1 METAGTTGGN
11 RRERRRQAILA
22 AARQLFLTHG
32 YGRTTIGDIL
42 AVSGGSRSTL
52 MELFG
57 GKEGLFV
64 AVLLDGSRAVEA
76 TFETLDASAA
86 PPDVTLRDFA
96 RRFAE
101 ALLQPD
107 TMAMLAMLAAE
118 GGRFPDIAAAF
129 FRIGPD
135 AAMANLTGYLQR
147 SIAAGHLRPLDPAA
161 MSEAFLGMVLG
172 GAEVRAV
179 VGAPIDAQRAQTLA
193 RIDAA
198 VDVFLHGASAGDRKP
213 PPDLTPTT

>member
-1 METAGTTGGN
+1 MVQKRAEEVMETAEPTGN
-11 RRERRRQAILA
+11 RRERRHRAILA
-22 AARQLFLTHG
+22 AARQLFLSQG

-64 AVLLDGSRAVEA
+64 AVLLEGSREVEA
-76 TFETLDASAA
+76 TFEALDTSAA

-101 ALLQPD
+101 AVLQPD

-135 AAMANLTGYLQR
+135 AALATLTGYLRR
-147 SIAAGHLRPLDPAA
+147 SIAAGHLRPFDPAA

-172 GAEVRAV
+172 GTEIRAV
-179 VGAPIDAQRAQTLA
+179 VGAPIEAQRARALA
-193 RIDAA
+193 RIDAT
-198 VDVFLHGASAGDRKP
+198 VDIFLRGACA
-213 PPDLTPTT
+213 

>member
-1 METAGTTGGN
+1 MTDPANGGS
-11 RRERRRQAILA
+11 RREKRRQAFLA
-22 AARQLFLTHG
+22 AARALFLEKG
-32 YGRTTIGDIL
+32 YARTTVGDIV

-64 AVLLDGSRAVEA
+64 AVLRHGSRAVEA

-86 PPDVTLRDFA
+86 PPDVALRDFG

-101 ALLQPD
+101 AVLQPD

-118 GGRFPDIAAAF
+118 GGRFPEISAAF
-129 FRIGPD
+129 FRSGPD
-135 AAMANLTGYLQR
+135 AAVATLSGYLRR
-147 SIAAGHLRPLDPAA
+147 SVAAGHLRPLDPTATA
-161 MSEAFLGMVLG
+161 EAFLGMVLG
-172 GAEVRAV
+172 GAEIRAV
-179 VGAPIDAQRAQTLA
+179 VGAPVEIQRAQALA

-198 VDVFLHGASAGDRKP
+198 VDIFLRGAGA
-213 PPDLTPTT
+213 